1 LEHEVEEVS
10 RDRGGNGNGNGS
22 KRKRGPE
29 SGLSRGE
36 AGFVRRA
43 RESGVRV
50 IKAPAGMSRERVNGS
65 KWHHK

>member
-1 LEHEVEEVS
+1 LEHEHVEKVN
-10 RDRGGNGNGNGS
+10 RDRSGNSHGN

-43 RESGVRV
+43 RECGVRV
-50 IKAPAGMSRERVNGS
+50 IKAPAGMSRGRVNGS